1 MPKSSTARVPASRVP
16 SAPAPAPARPVR
28 KAPAA
33 PAAERRTAARVHDP
47 SGHRNEVLLAGRV
60 TAEPAVRELPSG
72 DHLITWRI
80 SITRPTAEQRPNQP
94 ADPITC
100 VSFQA
105 IMEEVTRGWRIGD
118 TVQIS
123 GSLRRRF
130 WRSPSGSSSVIEVEV
145 RAAQRLAD
153 ADPPPG
159 APAGPPQPAA
169 PPDGPGPTDHQPS

>member
-1 MPKSSTARVPASRVP
+1 MPKSSTARVPAPRVP
-16 SAPAPAPARPVR
+16 SGTAVPARPVR
-28 KAPAA
+28 KASSAQG
-33 PAAERRTAARVHDP
+33 PAAERRSGARVHDP
-47 SGHRNEVLLAGRV
+47 SGHRNEVVLAGRV

-100 VSFQA
+100 VSFQG

-118 TVQIS
+118 TVQVS

-130 WRSPSGSSSVIEVEV
+130 WRSPTGSSSVIEVEV
-145 RAAQRLAD
+145 RAAHRLAD
-153 ADPPPG
+153 VDQPPG
-159 APAGPPQPAA
+159 ASPEPSDPLN
-169 PPDGPGPTDHQPS
+169 PPDGSAHQPS